1 MGLFYRMSDK
11 VVEQRDRIN
20 VLADKD
26 KAREEKLLDIERKF
40 GEVKTGAEG
49 LISELK
55 RSVDVAREG
64 TSAMDTLAKS
74 YNEAQARIKALE
86 AENAAFAAQITDAF
100 EKATI
105 KARYDILKDYTA
117 GLLDDTQVKEEI
129 EMFEEDYPEEARSLS
144 VPASAPNA
152 TEPSNVNQPAEANL
166 SEAPDV
172 QE

>member
-11 VVEQRDRIN
+11 VVEQRDRMN
-20 VLADKD
+20 ELADKD

-49 LISELK
+49 LMSELK
-55 RSVDVAREG
+55 ISVDVAREG
-64 TSAMDTLAKS
+64 TSAMETLAKS
-74 YNEAQARIKALE
+74 YDEVQARIKALE
-86 AENAAFAAQITDAF
+86 AENAAFAAQITDVF

-105 KARYDILKDYTA
+105 KARYDILKDYKA
-117 GLLDDTQVKEEI
+117 GLLDETQVNEEI
-129 EMFEEDYPEEARSLS
+129 EMFEEDYPEEVRSLS
-144 VPASAPNA
+144 VPASVPTE
-152 TEPSNVNQPAEANL
+152 TEPANVDQPAEANP